1 MPLVIVAIG
10 VALLLLLMIRF
21 KMNGFIALVLVA
33 LAVGLMQGMP
43 LDKVIVSIKNGV
55 GGTLGSLALIMGFG
69 AMLGKLLADCGGAQ
83 RIATTLINKSG
94 KKHIQW
100 AVVLTG
106 FTVGFALFYEVGFV
120 LMLPLVFTIAAS
132 ARIPLLYVGVPMA
145 AALSVTHGFLP
156 PHPGPA
162 AIATIFHADMGKT
175 LLYGTI
181 LAIPTVILA
190 GPVFARFL
198 KGIDKP
204 IPEGLHNPK
213 VFTEEEMPG
222 FGVSVWTSLVPVI
235 LMAMRAVAEMILP
248 KGHAFLPIAEF
259 FGDPVMATLIAVLIA
274 LFTFG
279 LNRGRSMEQIN
290 DTLTSSIK
298 IIAMMLLIIGGGGAF
313 KQVLVDSGMD
323 KYIASIMHESNM
335 SPLFMAWSIAAVLR
349 IALGSATVAAITA
362 GGIAAPLIATTGVS
376 PELMVIAVGS
386 GSVIFSHVNDPGFW
400 LFKEYFNLTIGETI
414 KSWSG
419 AGNHYLSLRPGGLSA
434 AGDGGVRSLS
444 PQKKAGPR
452 EAGRPFLSDM
462 LFAAQRSARR
472 EVIRRRLSCSPP
484 CAVYPDP

>member
-1 MPLVIVAIG
+1 MPLFIVAIG

-21 KMNGFIALVLVA
+21 KLNGFIALILVA
-33 LAVGLMQGMP
+33 LAVGVLQGMP
-43 LDKVIVSIKNGV
+43 VNKVIVSIKNGV

-83 RIATTLINKSG
+83 RIATTLIDKFG
-94 KKHIQW
+94 KQNIQW

-106 FTVGFALFYEVGFV
+106 FTVGFALFYEIGFV
-120 LMLPLVFTIAAS
+120 LMLPLVFSIAAA

-156 PHPGPA
+156 PHPGPT
-162 AIATIFHADMGKT
+162 AIAAIFHADMGKT

-190 GPVFARFL
+190 GPFYSRFL
-198 KGIDKP
+198 KDIDKP
-204 IPEGLHNPK
+204 VPEGLYNPK
-213 VFTEEEMPG
+213 KFSEEEMPS
-222 FGVSVWTSLVPVI
+222 FAVSIWTSLVPVV
-235 LMAMRAVAEMILP
+235 LMALRAFAEMLLP
-248 KGHAFLPIAEF
+248 AGHPLLAYAEF

-274 LFTFG
+274 IFTFG
-279 LNRGRSMEQIN
+279 LNRGRSMDEVMGTIT
-290 DTLTSSIK
+290 DSIK

-313 KQVLVDSGMD
+313 KQVLVDSGVD
-323 KYIASIMHESNM
+323 KYIAGLMAGSTI
-335 SPLFMAWSIAAVLR
+335 SPLLLAWLIAAVLR

-400 LFKEYFNLTIGETI
+400 LFKEYFNLTIMETI
-414 KSWSG
+414 RSWSV
-419 AGNHYLSLRPGGLSA
+419 LETIISVCGLIGCLLLNMA
-434 AGDGGVRSLS
+434 
-444 PQKKAGPR
+444 
-452 EAGRPFLSDM
+452 
-462 LFAAQRSARR
+462 
-472 EVIRRRLSCSPP
+472 I
-484 CAVYPDP
+484 

>member
-10 VALLLLLMIRF
+10 VILLLLLMIRF

-43 LDKVIVSIKNGV
+43 LDKVIGSIKAGV

-69 AMLGKLLADCGGAQ
+69 AMLGKMLADCGGAQ
-83 RIATTLINKSG
+83 RIATTLIAKFG

-132 ARIPLLYVGVPMA
+132 ANIPLLYVGVPMA

-156 PHPGPA
+156 PHPGPT
-162 AIATIFHADMGKT
+162 AIATIFNADMGKT

-190 GPVFARFL
+190 GPVYARVL

-204 IPEGLHNPK
+204 IPEGLYSAK
-213 VFTEEEMPG
+213 TFSEEEMPS
-222 FGVSVWTSLVPVI
+222 FGVSVWTSLVPVV
-235 LMAMRAVAEMILP
+235 LMAMRAIAEMILP
-248 KGHAFLPIAEF
+248 KGHAFLPVAEF
-259 FGDPVMATLIAVLIA
+259 LGDPVMATLIAVLIA
-274 LFTFG
+274 MFTFG
-279 LNRGRSMEQIN
+279 LNRGRSMDQIN
-290 DTLTSSIK
+290 DTLVSS
-298 IIAMMLLIIGGGGAF
+298 IIGGGGAF
-313 KQVLVDSGMD
+313 KQVLVDSGVD
-323 KYIASIMHESNM
+323 KYIASMMHETNI
-335 SPLFMAWSIAAVLR
+335 SPLLMAWSIAAVLR

-414 KSWSG
+414 KSWSM
-419 AGNHYLSLRPGGLSA
+419 LETIISVCGLV
-434 AGDGGVRSLS
+434 GCL
-444 PQKKAGPR
+444 
-452 EAGRPFLSDM
+452 LLNM
-462 LFAAQRSARR
+462 
-472 EVIRRRLSCSPP
+472 VI
-484 CAVYPDP
+484 

>member
-1 MPLVIVAIG
+1 
-10 VALLLLLMIRF
+10 
-21 KMNGFIALVLVA
+21 
-33 LAVGLMQGMP
+33 
-43 LDKVIVSIKNGV
+43 
-55 GGTLGSLALIMGFG
+55 
-69 AMLGKLLADCGGAQ
+69 MLGKLLADCGGAQ
-83 RIATTLINKSG
+83 RIATTLINKFG

-156 PHPGPA
+156 PHPGPT

-190 GPVFARFL
+190 GPVFAHFL
-198 KGIDKP
+198 KGIVVSQSRKAC
-204 IPEGLHNPK
+204 ITRKCSLK
-213 VFTEEEMPG
+213 KRCQG

-279 LNRGRSMEQIN
+279 LNRGRSMEQID

-323 KYIASIMHESNM
+323 KIHRLYHA
-335 SPLFMAWSIAAVLR
+335 R
-349 IALGSATVAAITA
+349 IEH
-362 GGIAAPLIATTGVS
+362 VS
-376 PELMVIAVGS
+376 
-386 GSVIFSHVNDPGFW
+386 
-400 LFKEYFNLTIGETI
+400 
-414 KSWSG
+414 
-419 AGNHYLSLRPGGLSA
+419 
-434 AGDGGVRSLS
+434 
-444 PQKKAGPR
+444 
-452 EAGRPFLSDM
+452 
-462 LFAAQRSARR
+462 
-472 EVIRRRLSCSPP
+472 
-484 CAVYPDP
+484 AVYGVVYRRGAAYRAGFGDRSRHHRGRDRRAADRHHRRQPGADGYRRWLRQRYLLPC